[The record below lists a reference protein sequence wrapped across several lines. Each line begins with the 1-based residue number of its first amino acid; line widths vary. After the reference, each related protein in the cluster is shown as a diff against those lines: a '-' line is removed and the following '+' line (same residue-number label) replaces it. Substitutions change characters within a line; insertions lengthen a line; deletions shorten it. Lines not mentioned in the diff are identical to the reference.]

1 MRIRNYSGQHF
12 PALGL
17 NMDRHGVSLRIQTEC
32 SKIRTRKTPNTDT
45 FQGVQV
51 LLRLLSLFLM

>member
-17 NMDRHGVSLRIQTEC
+17 KTDRQGVSLRIQTEC

-51 LLRLLSLFLM
+51 VLRLLSFFLM